1 MEGWIVIS
9 RDIVNHWIWEDDK
22 KYKWWSELLIMAA
35 WKDREVMHDSHKF
48 ILRRGQLI
56 ASVAFLNKKWGGDPK
71 TTLRF
76 LKLLEKEGM
85 IIREVCHRQTPIIT
99 ICNYD
104 KYQRIGF
111 GELDRQTETLME
123 TQTETQTDRQ
133 TDRQR
138 ETNRIN
144 RIKKRNI
151 FSPDGEKCA
160 HAREEISCEDFM
172 NAWNE
177 ICISL
182 SKVKSLPDRRKQKI
196 KLRVAEMET
205 IEKVREIFTRIEASD
220 YCRGSKG
227 WKVTFDWIIDNSIN
241 WRKVDEGNYDNNPIT
256 PRQNDNDTKR
266 SGDVA
271 ESATSFKRKF

>member
-1 MEGWIVIS
+1 MSGWILIS
-9 RDIVNHWIWEDDK
+9 RDIVNHWIWGDDK
-22 KYKWWSELLIMAA
+22 RFKWWCELLIMAA
-35 WKDREVMHDSHKF
+35 WEDHEVMHDSHKF

-76 LKLLEKEGM
+76 LQLLEKEEM
-85 IIREVCHRQTPIIT
+85 IKREVCHRQTPIIT

-104 KYQRIGF
+104 KYQGVCVNR
-111 GELDRQTETLME
+111 LDRQTDTIK
-123 TQTETQTDRQ
+123 ETQTDRQ
-133 TDRQR
+133 TDTIK
-138 ETNRIN
+138 ETNKRN
-144 RIKKRNI
+144 KRNKRNI

-160 HAREEISCEDFM
+160 PAREEISCEDFM

-177 ICISL
+177 ICVSL

-227 WKVTFDWIIDNSIN
+227 WKVTFDWIIDNPIN

-256 PRQNDNDTKR
+256 PRQNDNDAKR
-266 SGDVA
+266 SGNVA

>member
-1 MEGWIVIS
+1 MAGWILIS
-9 RDIVNHWIWEDDK
+9 RDIVNHWIWSDDK
-22 KYKWWSELLIMAA
+22 RYKWWCELLIMAA
-35 WKDREVMHDSHKF
+35 WEDHEVMHDSHKF

-76 LKLLEKEGM
+76 LKLLEKEEM

-104 KYQRIGF
+104 KYQGVCVN
-111 GELDRQTETLME
+111 GLDRQTDTLK
-123 TQTETQTDRQ
+123 
-133 TDRQR
+133 
-138 ETNRIN
+138 ETNKRN
-144 RIKKRNI
+144 KRNKRNI

-160 HAREEISCEDFM
+160 PAREEISCEDFM

-177 ICISL
+177 ICVSL

-227 WKVTFDWIIDNSIN
+227 WKVTFDWIIDNSLN
-241 WRKVDEGNYDNNPIT
+241 WRKVDEGNYDNPIT